1 MVFTLADSSMYV
13 VRFVVFLKLIAIFL
27 LCFSQIAGAVLIVYG
42 GLSLA
47 KITELRS
54 ILSNDHLSDT
64 VPSIVIGI
72 GAFIFIISLLG
83 CCGVWQSNICLLE
96 TYSILMMCLVLTQVM
111 LACFIFLFIDD
122 IQTDSV
128 ASFNKIWKSRATNL
142 NSFSMVGMIE
152 ENLECCGSRGYQDY
166 TFGGVPKSCCP
177 KSVDFCT
184 NETAF
189 KNGCQQ
195 HLEVSI
201 RTAANLISYVCLGAA
216 VFELFAAILAFAL
229 SGYIRKVHSIK
240 RCCLWECAN

>member
-1 MVFTLADSSMYV
+1 ME
-13 VRFVVFLKLIAIFL
+13 VFLLLIVYNFIIV
-27 LCFSQIAGAVLIVYG
+27 FSQLAGGVLIVYG

-72 GAFIFIISLLG
+72 GVFIFIISLLG

-96 TYSILMMCLVLTQVM
+96 TYSILMMLLVLTQVM

-122 IQTDSV
+122 IQRDSV
-128 ASFNKIWKSRATNL
+128 SSFNKIWNTRATNL
-142 NSFSMVGMIE
+142 NSFSMVSMIE
-152 ENLECCGSRGYQDY
+152 ENLECCGSKGHQDY
-166 TFGGVPKSCCP
+166 SFGGVPKSCCH
-177 KSVDFCT
+177 KSIDLCT
-184 NETAF
+184 NALAYQS
-189 KNGCQQ
+189 GCQH

-229 SGYIRKVHSIK
+229 SGYIRKVHSIR
-240 RCCLWECAN
+240 RCCL